1 MSRHKSKIFSE
12 RELEIMNA
20 LWDLGKAPVRAIRD
34 RMGGKK
40 AGAYTSVATMLK
52 FLENKGAV
60 RHRIVGRAYQFEPR
74 ISRERAG
81 AQALRFVLRGF
92 FRNSPQSLIETL
104 VSKERLS
111 ETQKEEILSI
121 VKNAETR

>member
-1 MSRHKSKIFSE
+1 MSKLFSE

-20 LWDLGKAPVRAIRD
+20 LWDLGRAPVRAIRE
-34 RMGGKK
+34 RMGGKR

-60 RHRIVGRAYQFEPR
+60 KHRIVGRAYHFEPR

-92 FRNSPQSLIETL
+92 FRNSPRDLIETL
-104 VSKERLS
+104 LSKERLS
-111 ETQKEEILSI
+111 EAQKEEILSI